1 MKKNIFLDSIHN
13 YLIELSD
20 VKRVSENTIIAYRKD
35 LEQFSEFLNEKNIDS
50 FKSLSERTI
59 RLYILKLNEAELN
72 RNSIGRKLSTLRGYF
87 NYLLRLEIIKD
98 DILLTIKN
106 PKRKR
111 VLPEIITLDSFI
123 KIIKLLGEESD
134 DSDNIK
140 DLKNHKLI
148 FELLYGCA
156 LRVSELCNLNIG
168 DIDLNRQSIRV
179 IGKGSK
185 TRIVPLGDKSLTI
198 LNEYLFTRTSTH
210 HLDPLVLTSTNK
222 RIYPKYVGRLVK
234 KYLSKVSDVK
244 KKSPHVL
251 RHAAATHM
259 LDRGADLLAVKE
271 ILGHENLS
279 TTQIYTQVSVE
290 RLKKAYKKA
299 HPKS

>member
-1 MKKNIFLDSIHN
+1 MKNNIFSSSIKD
-13 YLIELSD
+13 YLIELANI
-20 VKRVSENTIIAYRKD
+20 KRVSENTITAYKKD
-35 LEQFSEFLNEKNIDS
+35 LEQFIDFLNKKNINS
-50 FKSLSERTI
+50 FNSLSERTI
-59 RLYILKLNEAELN
+59 RLYILKLNEEELN
-72 RNSIGRKLSTLRGYF
+72 RNSIGRKLSTLRGYIK
-87 NYLLRLEIIKD
+87 YLLRLEIIKD
-98 DILLTIKN
+98 DILLTINN

-111 VLPEIITLDSFI
+111 ILPEIITLDSFL
-123 KIIKLLGEESD
+123 KIIKLLEEESD
-134 DSDNIK
+134 DK
-140 DLKNHKLI
+140 RDLKNHKLI

-168 DIDLNRQSIRV
+168 DIDLKRQSIRV

-185 TRIVPLGDKSLTI
+185 TRIVPLGNKSLSI
-198 LNEYLFTRTSTH
+198 LNEYLSTRVSSH
-210 HLDPLVLTSTNK
+210 YIEPLILTSTSK
-222 RIYPKYVGRLVK
+222 RIYPKYVSRVVK

-279 TTQIYTQVSVE
+279 TTQIYTQVSIE
-290 RLKKAYKKA
+290 RLKETYKKA

>member
-1 MKKNIFLDSIHN
+1 MKENIFSESIIN
-13 YLIELSD
+13 YLSELTD
-20 VKRVSENTIIAYRKD
+20 VKRVSENTIIAYKKD
-35 LEQFSEFLNEKNIDS
+35 IEQFSEFLDNKNIVS

-59 RLYILKLNEAELN
+59 RLYILKLNEDELN
-72 RNSIGRKLSTLRGYF
+72 RNSIGRKLSTLRGYI

-98 DILLTIKN
+98 DIFLSIKN

-111 VLPEIITLDSFI
+111 LLPEIITLDSFENI
-123 KIIKLLGEESD
+123 LKLLDEEGD
-134 DSDNIK
+134 DN
-140 DLKNHKLI
+140 KNHKLI

-168 DIDLNRQSIRV
+168 DIDLNRQSITV

-185 TRIVPLGDKSLTI
+185 TRIVPIGNKSIEI
-198 LNEYLFTRTSTH
+198 LNEYLTTRTSTFR
-210 HLDPLVLTSTNK
+210 LDPLILTSTKK
-222 RIYPKYVGRLVK
+222 RIYPRYVGRLVK
-234 KYLSKVSDVK
+234 KYLSKKSDIK

-271 ILGHENLS
+271 ILGHESLS
-279 TTQIYTQVSVE
+279 TTQIYTQVSIE
-290 RLKKAYKKA
+290 RLKEAHKKA